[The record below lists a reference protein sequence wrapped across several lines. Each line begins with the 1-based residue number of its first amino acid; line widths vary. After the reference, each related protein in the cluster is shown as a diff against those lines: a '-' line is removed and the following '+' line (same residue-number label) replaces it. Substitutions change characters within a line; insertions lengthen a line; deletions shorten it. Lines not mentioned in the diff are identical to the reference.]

1 MGRVDFQVDRSPVD
15 ALIVTSNPRCFCLDF
30 PLDFIEIIVPLVTLM
45 QKLSKL
51 RLFRVVLL
59 PGVRFRTF
67 PFIVGDI
74 DELKNER
81 TTSDNA

>member
-15 ALIVTSNPRCFCLDF
+15 ALIVTGNPRCFCLDF
-30 PLDFIEIIVPLVTLM
+30 PLDVVEIVVPLARLM
-45 QKLSKL
+45 QKLSKF
-51 RLFRVVLL
+51 RLFGVAL
-59 PGVRFRTF
+59 PGVRLTA
-67 PFIVGDI
+67 PFIVGGI